1 MVADLDVGVE
11 SPVIPIWVAFPSL
24 RPHLFAPRILHAL
37 ASMFGRPLKVD
48 NSTSVGSRPSLARV
62 LVEIDIT
69 KDFPDK
75 IWLGSEN
82 SGYVQRVC
90 FEEVPAYCVVCKRLG
105 HFKGDCGNFS
115 ASLNVHKS
123 CENVVKPV
131 DEAQVASDLPDLGDG
146 PLPVCGNSEIL
157 ESLVTSNPSVVVDVV
172 NVVNDVPSSRVGNCS
187 VLSPDAAP
195 FVPLV
200 VTDVS
205 DHGSP
210 VVVPEVVFDA
220 MNVVYS
226 DGSPVMGVVNS
237 NGGVQGLKDVDGG
250 SDSVLPVAVVPA
262 EIEKG
267 REEVNLITNS
277 LVVVPVSV
285 VDSQVMAN
293 CVGNSSGLDIR
304 NQNNCLVDSSDV
316 ESDSQSVESDNDFT
330 LVRTSNVGSRGK
342 FWGKGRRRR

>member
-1 MVADLDVGVE
+1 
-11 SPVIPIWVAFPSL
+11 
-24 RPHLFAPRILHAL
+24 
-37 ASMFGRPLKVD
+37 MFGRPLKVD

-69 KDFPDK
+69 KDLPDK

-90 FEEVPAYCVVCKRLG
+90 FEEVPAYCAVCKRLG
-105 HFKGDCGNFS
+105 HFKGDCDNFS
-115 ASLNVHKS
+115 ASLNVNKS
-123 CENVVKPV
+123 RENVVKPV
-131 DEAQVASDLPDLGDG
+131 DVAQVASDLPDLGDRT
-146 PLPVCGNSEIL
+146 LPVCGNSEIL
-157 ESLVTSNPSVVVDVV
+157 ESLVTSNPSVLNVVDVV
-172 NVVNDVPSSRVGNCS
+172 NAVNDVPSNRVDNCS

-195 FVPLV
+195 FVPPV

-205 DHGSP
+205 VHGSP
-210 VVVPEVVFDA
+210 VVVPEVAFDA
-220 MNVVYS
+220 MNVVFS

-237 NGGVQGLKDVDGG
+237 NGGVQGSKDADGG

-285 VDSQVMAN
+285 VDFQVMAN
-293 CVGNSSGLDIR
+293 CVGNSSGLDSR

-316 ESDSQSVESDNDFT
+316 ESDSQSVESDNDVT
-330 LVRTSNVGSRGK
+330 LVRNSKVGSRGK